1 MAGWTRARSNH
12 SGRKTRR
19 ARTCVVRGSARSRLA
34 AAHAGREPGNPRPA
48 GPCGGLLASAVAP
61 AGPDVLVGRS
71 FRNANQTVIRSLYQ
85 PWSGHLATT
94 QCSQVPP
101 RFMDMAVQL
110 SPTLPKVSLGL
121 GVVAVVLIRLGFC
134 CRDHW
139 RPRVNRLAVSWTHC
153 WGHDGLGLYL
163 SSPGFAIAAILTGH
177 SARRRYPDE
186 AFGRAGLFLGYV
198 AGAIFLALVV
208 LRRLLG
214 CQSAPGRPHR

>member
-1 MAGWTRARSNH
+1 MAEWTRARSNH

-48 GPCGGLLASAVAP
+48 GPCGGLLASAVSP

-71 FRNANQTVIRSLYQ
+71 FSNANQTVIRSLYQ

-121 GVVAVVLIRLGFC
+121 GVVAVVLIRLGFVVVIIG
-134 CRDHW
+134 DLASIAW
-139 RPRVNRLAVSWTHC
+139 RS
-153 WGHDGLGLYL
+153 
-163 SSPGFAIAAILTGH
+163 
-177 SARRRYPDE
+177 
-186 AFGRAGLFLGYV
+186 AGLI
-198 AGAIFLALVV
+198 AGAMTGLAFISLALA
-208 LRRLLG
+208 LRSLPFSLVTPHGAGIQTRR
-214 CQSAPGRPHR
+214 SAAPV

>member
-12 SGRKTRR
+12 CGRKTRR
-19 ARTCVVRGSARSRLA
+19 ARTCVVRGSPRSRLA
-34 AAHAGREPGNPRPA
+34 AAHAGREPGNPRSA

-71 FRNANQTVIRSLYQ
+71 FRNANQLTVIRSLYQ
-85 PWSGHLATT
+85 PLVWSSRHNAVKPSATAFHGYGGPVESNT
-94 QCSQVPP
+94 AEGIAGP
-101 RFMDMAVQL
+101 RRRGRSAY
-110 SPTLPKVSLGL
+110 P
-121 GVVAVVLIRLGFC
+121 ARFC

-198 AGAIFLALVV
+198 AGAIFLALFV
-208 LRRLLG
+208 LTAITWMSIRAR
-214 CQSAPGRPHR
+214 